1 MVEIKISPHEN
12 ENKMTV
18 EIAYNRNEWTHLE
31 RLYKNL
37 ECVERN
43 VVITDNTITKIYD
56 NCKIDFSSI
65 SQQLASIIRFQRYSY
80 RINVYND
87 SSLSAFVDHNSVNIA
102 VFRLI
107 PHCNE
112 KACVTKIVFNSIL
125 MYSKILDMLPG
136 VFNNYVELLE
146 HLTVKSIKITVEVVT

>member
-1 MVEIKISPHEN
+1 MVEIKILPHAD
-12 ENKMTV
+12 ENKITV
-18 EIAYNRNEWTHLE
+18 ELVYGRSEWELLE
-31 RLYKNL
+31 RLYKDL

-43 VVITDNTITKIYD
+43 VVITDNTTTKIYD

-80 RINVYND
+80 RIIVYND
-87 SSLSAFVDHNSVNIA
+87 INLSAFIDHNSVNIA

-112 KACVTKIVFNSIL
+112 KACVAKIVFNSIL
-125 MYSKILDMLPG
+125 MYSKILDMLPS

-146 HLTVKSIKITVEVVT
+146 KLTVKSIKIIVEVIA